1 MSKKI
6 YLARLKTRKQIMAEI
21 PREQQGW
28 WADVCPGETLEL
40 RDATAAD
47 IGRCIINEGQSRDPA
62 DYLCETF
69 KGGALVNRI
78 AVAELAEI
86 APAAPV
92 PASTGRELIE
102 YRAGADDV
110 WHSAPLSERESL
122 VKDGFQVRALIVA
135 RELDVEAERREFEV
149 WARNEWPDGS
159 LAGSDIAGA
168 GWYYFD
174 DRANDFWQ
182 CWQARAAR
190 SATQGT
196 QPESAPVS
204 TEQAGDAWISVED
217 QLPEKECLA
226 AYATPSGKVR
236 LIRAKYAR
244 KFQIEAEGDDC
255 ETEYN
260 EDDDT
265 FYIKEGWLECIDNW
279 GEYSSCYVVE
289 GIVTHWMPLPAAPSP
304 NNSPVGGKD

>member
-135 RELDVEAERREFEV
+135 RELDVEAERLTVEEIVGYSYYRVE
-149 WARNEWPDGS
+149 
-159 LAGSDIAGA
+159 SD
-168 GWYYFD
+168 
-174 DRANDFWQ
+174 R
-182 CWQARAAR
+182 C
-190 SATQGT
+190 
-196 QPESAPVS
+196 
-204 TEQAGDAWISVED
+204 
-217 QLPEKECLA
+217 
-226 AYATPSGKVR
+226 
-236 LIRAKYAR
+236 
-244 KFQIEAEGDDC
+244 
-255 ETEYN
+255 
-260 EDDDT
+260 
-265 FYIKEGWLECIDNW
+265 
-279 GEYSSCYVVE
+279 
-289 GIVTHWMPLPAAPSP
+289 
-304 NNSPVGGKD
+304 